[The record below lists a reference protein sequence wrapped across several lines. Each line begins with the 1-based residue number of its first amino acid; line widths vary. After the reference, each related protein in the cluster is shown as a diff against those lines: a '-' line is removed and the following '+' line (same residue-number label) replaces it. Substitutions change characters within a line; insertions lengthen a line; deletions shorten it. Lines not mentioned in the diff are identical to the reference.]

1 MTDNFY
7 RAFEERFRGSREVI
21 QERLRVYIPFIE
33 PLLPYLKTG
42 RSIDIGCGRGEWL
55 ELMMEL
61 GLEAVGVDLDDGM
74 LAACRE
80 RNLVV
85 HTQDALE
92 YLKGLPDESQVV
104 VSGFHLVEHVS
115 FSFLR
120 NLVLEAKRVLEP
132 GGLLIFETPNPEN
145 LVVCATSFYLDP
157 THNRPIPPK
166 LLEFICEYSGFK
178 RTKIVRLQESKS
190 LLNNNEPTLLDVLS
204 GVSPDYAVVA
214 QKDGPKQML
223 KAIEPAFQANYGL
236 NLETIASRFQI
247 QTMQSEDEARYA
259 ELIPMLYSF
268 RKTSRIAAIFE
279 WANAERKWLKRLL
292 KLDRLESRLKASVK
306 KRLSKAKDTFPGK
319 FFFRGSIK
327 DSKKKDCGR
336 DDHAI
341 EDYMDTLKA
350 RQIHTE
356 LQKAIAK
363 FEKESN

>member
-42 RSIDIGCGRGEWL
+42 RAIDIGCGRGEWL

-145 LVVCATSFYLDP
+145 LVVGATTFYLDP
-157 THNRPIPPK
+157 THNHPIPPV
-166 LLEFICEYSGFK
+166 LLQFVCEYSGFE
-178 RTKIVRLQESKS
+178 RTKIVRLQEDVNIVKRQ
-190 LLNNNEPTLLDVLS
+190 ETTILDVLS
-204 GVSPDYAVVA
+204 GVSPDYAIVA
-214 QKDGPKQML
+214 QKKCHQDLL
-223 KAIEPAFQANYGL
+223 KANNAAFSAKYGVTLKELANKYHYKRKNALL
-236 NLETIASRFQI
+236 NTWLLLKKSRFISQLNNSI
-247 QTMQSEDEARYA
+247 
-259 ELIPMLYSF
+259 
-268 RKTSRIAAIFE
+268 
-279 WANAERKWLKRLL
+279 
-292 KLDRLESRLKASVK
+292 K
-306 KRLSKAKDTFPGK
+306 KRAFEIK
-319 FFFRGSIK
+319 SIISHNSTRVTSGTHDPEQPCQS
-327 DSKKKDCGR
+327 DSYKSNAMPVEKIGTQINNYNANTVKVFL
-336 DDHAI
+336 
-341 EDYMDTLKA
+341 ELKN
-350 RQIHTE
+350 
-356 LQKAIAK
+356 LLN
-363 FEKESN
+363 S